1 MPELGL
7 PDRRPP
13 ATHAAERE
21 EPDLVRRAQ
30 LGSTVA
36 FEQLVLVRGPHL
48 HRFLSVRLRDEAEA
62 LDVLQETLAAAWQA
76 LPGLKATARFWP
88 WLCGIA
94 VHKAADAARR
104 RRPLLSDVE
113 DLQDAAARS
122 ADSLAV
128 LEIREAVAAL
138 PEKQRQ
144 VVLLRYVLELT
155 EEEVADALGI
165 RVGTVKSRSARARAA
180 LEELLR

>member
-1 MPELGL
+1 MPELS
-7 PDRRPP
+7 PSRTEPFAR
-13 ATHAAERE
+13 ATIAGERDE
-21 EPDLVRRAQ
+21 TDLVRRAQ
-30 LGSTVA
+30 LGSALA
-36 FEQLVLVRGPHL
+36 FEQLVLARGPHL
-48 HRFLSVRLRDEAEA
+48 HRFLAVRLRDQAEV
-62 LDVLQETLAAAWQA
+62 LDVLQETFTAAWQA
-76 LPGLKATARFWP
+76 LPGLKAQARFWP

-104 RRPLLSDVE
+104 RPGSVDE
-113 DLQDAAARS
+113 TLQAVAS
-122 ADSLAV
+122 SKDSTAL

-144 VVLLRYVLELT
+144 VVLLRYVVGLSED
-155 EEEVADALGI
+155 EVAEALGI

>member
-1 MPELGL
+1 MPEPGS
-7 PDRRPP
+7 RPRP
-13 ATHAAERE
+13 RGAEAVTRDE
-21 EPDLVRRAQ
+21 DDLVRRAQ
-30 LGSTVA
+30 LGSAVA
-36 FEQLVLVRGPHL
+36 FEQLVLARGPHL
-48 HRFLSVRLRDEAEA
+48 HRFLTVRLRDEGEA

-76 LPGLKATARFWP
+76 LPGLKTTSRFWP

-104 RRPLLSDVE
+104 RIPSVD
-113 DLQDAAARS
+113 DGLQQPAGKPP
-122 ADSLAV
+122 DSVAV
-128 LEIREAVAAL
+128 LEVRQAVASL

-144 VVLLRYVLELT
+144 VVLLRYVLDLS
-155 EEEVADALGI
+155 EEEVADVLGI